1 MSSNL
6 KVVHETTVIA
16 VETESKE
23 ASTLNII
30 ESTTPQFKAQIST
43 EHSSTEYTS
52 TTVTEAKLDQETET
66 PILNNL

>member
-23 ASTLNII
+23 APTLNTI
-30 ESTTPQFKAQIST
+30 ESTTPQSKAQIST
-43 EHSSTEYTS
+43 EYSSTTLAEG
-52 TTVTEAKLDQETET
+52 KFDQETET
-66 PILNNL
+66 PILNNV